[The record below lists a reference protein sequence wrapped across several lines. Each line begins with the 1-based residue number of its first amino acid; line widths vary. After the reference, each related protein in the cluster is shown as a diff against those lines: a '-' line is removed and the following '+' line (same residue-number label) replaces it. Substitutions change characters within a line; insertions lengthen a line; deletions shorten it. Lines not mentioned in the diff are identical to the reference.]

1 MESKIAIYLLH
12 LTTSVL
18 IILNLIQAHLSLH
31 ISSLITNFSS
41 IYLVAV
47 VFVFISLLL
56 FFCAVTYCSMLLYML
71 VPLLPA
77 MPLEGPPGRALKYD
91 LCTSIVRKGGDASR
105 IAFFF

>member
-47 VFVFISLLL
+47 VFVIISLLL
-56 FFCAVTYCSMLLYML
+56 FFCAVTYLQHASVHARAVAAGY
-71 VPLLPA
+71 A
-77 MPLEGPPGRALKYD
+77 AGRAPGKGVK
-91 LCTSIVRKGGDASR
+91 VRSVH
-105 IAFFF
+105 